1 MSESLGRLQL
11 HEEELTR
18 GRKQRGVFLL
28 VPWMLIGTLWL
39 RLNTGLDPGVVDFY
53 IALLQ
58 AGALALVL
66 GMVFEPKFGRDLT
79 SLKLLPFILLFL
91 LLFVGMFIAF
101 SAISYASNG
110 DIMINKINGTEF
122 ANFLGLTILIVAPV
136 ETLVFQYV
144 IPKLATLQLRSMD
157 ESTPKGF
164 RLSVFGGMLSQ
175 LTFGGFHYVAYN
187 HDVGAML
194 MAVVLGIGF
203 YALVR
208 LSPVWG
214 LGAAM
219 GAHAGWNV
227 AVSVFNV
234 QALQDVLF
242 GALAAMQS
250 IVSGVI

>member
-1 MSESLGRLQL
+1 MSDGLGRLQL

-18 GRKQRGVFLL
+18 DKRSRGIFLL

-39 RLNTGLDPGVVDFY
+39 RLNTGLDQGVVDFY

-66 GMVFEPKFGRDLT
+66 GMVFEPKFGRDLAL
-79 SLKLLPFILLFL
+79 LKLLPFVLLFL
-91 LLFVGMFIAF
+91 ILFVGVFLTF
-101 SAISYASNG
+101 GVISWASNG
-110 DIMINKINGTEF
+110 EPVIVRTNGTEF

-144 IPKLATLQLRSMD
+144 IPKLVTVSMRSMD
-157 ESTPKGF
+157 EATPKGL
-164 RLSVFGGMLSQ
+164 RLSLFGGMLSQ
-175 LTFGGFHYVAYN
+175 FTFGGFHYVAYN
-187 HDVGAML
+187 HDLGAML

-208 LSPVWG
+208 LSPRWG

-219 GAHAGWNV
+219 GAHAGWNIG
-227 AVSVFNV
+227 VSVFTV
-234 QALQDVLF
+234 QAFQDVILGGLTAF
-242 GALAAMQS
+242 ANILG
-250 IVSGVI
+250 GVI

>member
-1 MSESLGRLQL
+1 MSEGLGRLQL
-11 HEEELTR
+11 QEQELTS

-39 RLNTGLDPGVVDFY
+39 RLNTGLDPSVVDFY

-79 SLKLLPFILLFL
+79 KLKLLPFILLFL
-91 LLFVGMFIAF
+91 LLFVALFVTFATMSWAVDGKIV
-101 SAISYASNG
+101 
-110 DIMINKINGTEF
+110 INKTNGTEF

-144 IPKLATLQLRSMD
+144 IPKLVTLQLRSMD
-157 ESTPKGF
+157 ESTPRGV
-164 RLSVFGGMLSQ
+164 RLSVYGGMLSQ
-175 LTFGGFHYVAYN
+175 LTFGGFHYVAYGQSVN
-187 HDVGAML
+187 AML
-194 MAVVLGIGF
+194 MAVALGIGF

-219 GAHAGWNV
+219 GAHAGWNIGV
-227 AVSVFNV
+227 TVFHV
-234 QALQDVLF
+234 QALQGVLF
-242 GALAAMQS
+242 GALTTFAH
-250 IVSGVI
+250 IIGGI